1 MNMFITFLIKQLAN
15 ALLGADTFNRILAS
29 VQRWADKEISGLEK
43 KQNVLSELEIIG
55 LKLTEQL
62 ANLGVELAVAFVR
75 SKA

>member
-1 MNMFITFLIKQLAN
+1 MFIAFLIKQLAN

>member
-1 MNMFITFLIKQLAN
+1 MFITFLIKQLAN

-43 KQNVLSELEIIG
+43 KQGVLSELEIIG

-62 ANLGVELAVAFVR
+62 ANLGIELAVAFIR

>member
-1 MNMFITFLIKQLAN
+1 MFITFLIKQLAN

>member
-1 MNMFITFLIKQLAN
+1 MFITYLIKQLAN

-43 KQNVLSELEIIG
+43 KQGVLSELEIIG

-62 ANLGVELAVAFVR
+62 ANLGIELAVAFVR

>member
-1 MNMFITFLIKQLAN
+1 MFITFLIKQLAN

-29 VQRWADKEISGLEK
+29 VKRWADKEISGLEK

-62 ANLGVELAVAFVR
+62 ANLGIELAVAFVR

>member
-1 MNMFITFLIKQLAN
+1 MFITFLIKQLAN

-43 KQNVLSELEIIG
+43 KQGVLSELEIIG

-62 ANLGVELAVAFVR
+62 ANLGIELAVAFVR

>member
-43 KQNVLSELEIIG
+43 KQGVLSELEIIG

-62 ANLGVELAVAFVR
+62 ANLGIELAVAFVR

>member
-1 MNMFITFLIKQLAN
+1 MSMFITFLIKQLAN

-43 KQNVLSELEIIG
+43 KQGVLSELEIIG

-62 ANLGVELAVAFVR
+62 ANLGIELAVAFVR

>member
-1 MNMFITFLIKQLAN
+1 MFITFLIKQLAN

-62 ANLGVELAVAFVR
+62 ANLGIELAVAFVR

>member
-1 MNMFITFLIKQLAN
+1 MSMFITFLIKQLAN

-62 ANLGVELAVAFVR
+62 ANLGIELAVAFVR

>member
-1 MNMFITFLIKQLAN
+1 MFITFLIKQLAN
-15 ALLGADTFNRILAS
+15 ALLGANTFNRILAS

-43 KQNVLSELEIIG
+43 KQGVLSELEIIG

-62 ANLGVELAVAFVR
+62 ANLGIELAVAFVR